1 MRDLEWI
8 ELVLFFT
15 RGLSLKTWDEIGMFE
30 REVAL
35 YRRLQEHDVQVSFV
49 TYGDASDLAYADRLP
64 GIRIL
69 CNRWGLSPER
79 YEQLLPFLHW
89 HHLLTARVYKT
100 NQTEGAE
107 VALLAKR
114 LFGKKMIAR
123 CGYMWS
129 LFFLHCKT
137 AGAFS
142 YEAES
147 LIHRER
153 ETFIQADQ
161 VAVTTELMKEYAIEN
176 YGLSSAKVHVIP
188 NYVLT
193 DLFAPSN
200 KGRQSGRRIIYVGRF
215 AQQKNPLALLEAIRG
230 LDVELLMIGDGP
242 QRRQL
247 EEKAIRYGI
256 NIRFLGNRPHS
267 ELPKFLNQADLFVL
281 PSYWEGHPKALLEA
295 MACGL
300 PVVGSDVPGIR
311 ELIEH
316 RQTGFLCGPSPEEIR
331 AAILEVLG
339 DDHLK
344 TRMGRL
350 AREFV
355 VENFSIDKIV
365 KLELDLLSSL
375 ATGGQRACK

>member
-1 MRDLEWI
+1 MTKTRLA
-8 ELVLFFT
+8 LFFT
-15 RGLSLKTWDEIGMFE
+15 RGISLKTWDEIGMFE

-35 YRRLQEHDVQVSFV
+35 YRRLQKHGVQVSFV

-89 HHLLTARVYKT
+89 RHLLTARVYKT
-100 NQTEGAE
+100 NQTDGAE

-114 LFGKKMIAR
+114 LFGRKMVAR

-129 LFFLHCKT
+129 LYLSQYET
-137 AGAFS
+137 AGTLS
-142 YEAES
+142 SNAES
-147 LIHRER
+147 AIRRER
-153 ETFIQADQ
+153 EAFIRSDR
-161 VAVTTELMKEYAIEN
+161 VAVTTALMKEYAVEH
-176 YGLSSAKVHVIP
+176 YDLPSAKVRIIP

-193 DLFAPSN
+193 ELFAPS
-200 KGRQSGRRIIYVGRF
+200 GESRHYGRRITYVGRF
-215 AQQKNPLALLEAIRG
+215 AQQKNPLGLLEAIRG
-230 LDVELLMIGDGP
+230 LDLELIMIGDGP
-242 QRRQL
+242 QRQQL
-247 EEKAIRYGI
+247 EEKATSYSM
-256 NIRFLGNRPHS
+256 NVRFLGNRPHY

-281 PSYWEGHPKALLEA
+281 PSHWEGHPKALLEA

-300 PVVGSDVPGIR
+300 PVVGADVPGIR

-316 RQTGFLCGPSPEEIR
+316 RQTGFLCAPSPDEIR

-339 DDHLK
+339 DERLK
-344 TRMGRL
+344 TKMGRL

-375 ATGGQRACK
+375 ATGG